1 MGDTDSA
8 DTDSADTDGPIEDT
22 DGPIDDTDGAIDDT
36 DGAIAPCFRSLRQA
50 EAAVAKTASLSSYG

>member
-8 DTDSADTDGPIEDT
+8 DTDNADT
-22 DGPIDDTDGAIDDT
+22 DGPIDDTDGAI
-36 DGAIAPCFRSLRQA
+36 APGFRSLRLA

>member
-22 DGPIDDTDGAIDDT
+22 DGPIDDTDGAI
-36 DGAIAPCFRSLRQA
+36 APCFRSLRQA